1 MAGRSGDTF
10 KKRQKEV
17 ARAEK
22 HRENLARRLE
32 RKLLPKESPDSEEGT
47 LAEQLS
53 SEEDATQSEESG
65 ASQSIGAPFA
75 FQFTNNKIAT
85 RRECERDRYCKVV

>member
-22 HRENLARRLE
+22 HREKLAKRLE
-32 RKLLPKESPDSEEGT
+32 RKTLPKESPDSEEGT
-47 LAEQLS
+47 IAEQLS
-53 SEEDATQSEESG
+53 SEDAAQSEESG
-65 ASQSIGAPFA
+65 ASQSI
-75 FQFTNNKIAT
+75 
-85 RRECERDRYCKVV
+85 

>member
-22 HRENLARRLE
+22 HREKLARRLE
-32 RKLLPKESPDSEEGT
+32 RKHQPKQSPDGELGSDAEE
-47 LAEQLS
+47 LS
-53 SEEDATQSEESG
+53 EDAAQSEESG
-65 ASQSIGAPFA
+65 ASQSL
-75 FQFTNNKIAT
+75 
-85 RRECERDRYCKVV
+85 

>member
-22 HRENLARRLE
+22 HREKLARRLE
-32 RKLLPKESPDSEEGT
+32 RKQLPKESPDSEEGT
-47 LAEQLS
+47 LADQLS

-65 ASQSIGAPFA
+65 ASQSI
-75 FQFTNNKIAT
+75 
-85 RRECERDRYCKVV
+85 

>member
-22 HRENLARRLE
+22 HREKLARRLE
-32 RKLLPKESPDSEEGT
+32 RKQHKGEPGNG
-47 LAEQLS
+47 LS
-53 SEEDATQSEESG
+53 DADGLSDNDLSNDLSEDATQSEESG
-65 ASQSIGAPFA
+65 ASQLG
-75 FQFTNNKIAT
+75 
-85 RRECERDRYCKVV
+85 

>member
-22 HRENLARRLE
+22 HREKLAKRLE
-32 RKLLPKESPDSEEGT
+32 RKTLPKESPDSEEGT

-53 SEEDATQSEESG
+53 SEDAAQEESG
-65 ASQSIGAPFA
+65 ASQSI
-75 FQFTNNKIAT
+75 
-85 RRECERDRYCKVV
+85 

>member
-22 HRENLARRLE
+22 HREKLAKRLE
-32 RKLLPKESPDSEEGT
+32 RKTLPKESPDSEEGT

-53 SEEDATQSEESG
+53 SEDAAQSEESS
-65 ASQSIGAPFA
+65 ASQSI
-75 FQFTNNKIAT
+75 
-85 RRECERDRYCKVV
+85 

>member
-22 HRENLARRLE
+22 HREKLAKRLE
-32 RKLLPKESPDSEEGT
+32 RKQHKGEGGDLVDENGLAILDDDDLSATNDLSEDV
-47 LAEQLS
+47 A
-53 SEEDATQSEESG
+53 QSEESG
-65 ASQSIGAPFA
+65 ASRLG
-75 FQFTNNKIAT
+75 
-85 RRECERDRYCKVV
+85 

>member
-22 HRENLARRLE
+22 HREKLARRLE
-32 RKLLPKESPDSEEGT
+32 KKHQPKQSPDG
-47 LAEQLS
+47 
-53 SEEDATQSEESG
+53 ED
-65 ASQSIGAPFA
+65 
-75 FQFTNNKIAT
+75 
-85 RRECERDRYCKVV
+85 

>member
-22 HRENLARRLE
+22 HREKLAKRLE
-32 RKLLPKESPDSEEGT
+32 RKQHKGEGGDLVDENG
-47 LAEQLS
+47 LAIIDDNDLS
-53 SEEDATQSEESG
+53 EDAAQSEESG
-65 ASQSIGAPFA
+65 ASQLG
-75 FQFTNNKIAT
+75 
-85 RRECERDRYCKVV
+85 

>member
-22 HRENLARRLE
+22 HREKLARRLE
-32 RKLLPKESPDSEEGT
+32 RKQNKLTGEGGEPDELAATDLADDQTQDEAAEET
-47 LAEQLS
+47 
-53 SEEDATQSEESG
+53 G
-65 ASQSIGAPFA
+65 ASQIG
-75 FQFTNNKIAT
+75 
-85 RRECERDRYCKVV
+85 

>member
-22 HRENLARRLE
+22 HREKLARRLE
-32 RKLLPKESPDSEEGT
+32 RKLLPKESPDSDEGT

-53 SEEDATQSEESG
+53 SEDAAQSEESG
-65 ASQSIGAPFA
+65 ASQSI
-75 FQFTNNKIAT
+75 
-85 RRECERDRYCKVV
+85 

>member
-22 HRENLARRLE
+22 HREKLARRLE
-32 RKLLPKESPDSEEGT
+32 RKHQAKQSPDGEADDSTGE
-47 LAEQLS
+47 LS
-53 SEEDATQSEESG
+53 SEDAAQSEESG
-65 ASQSIGAPFA
+65 ASPSSL
-75 FQFTNNKIAT
+75 
-85 RRECERDRYCKVV
+85 

>member
-22 HRENLARRLE
+22 HREKLAKRLE
-32 RKLLPKESPDSEEGT
+32 RKQHKGEGGDLVDENG
-47 LAEQLS
+47 LAIIDDDDNDLS
-53 SEEDATQSEESG
+53 EDAPQSEENG
-65 ASQSIGAPFA
+65 ASQLG
-75 FQFTNNKIAT
+75 
-85 RRECERDRYCKVV
+85 

>member
-22 HRENLARRLE
+22 HREKLAKRLE
-32 RKLLPKESPDSEEGT
+32 RKQHKGEGGELVDENG
-47 LAEQLS
+47 LAIMDDDLEATNDLS
-53 SEEDATQSEESG
+53 EDAAQSEESG
-65 ASQSIGAPFA
+65 ASQLG
-75 FQFTNNKIAT
+75 
-85 RRECERDRYCKVV
+85 

>member
-22 HRENLARRLE
+22 HREKLAKRLE
-32 RKLLPKESPDSEEGT
+32 RKQQPKQSPDGEDG
-47 LAEQLS
+47 LAVDELS
-53 SEEDATQSEESG
+53 EDAAPSEDSG
-65 ASQSIGAPFA
+65 ASQSI
-75 FQFTNNKIAT
+75 
-85 RRECERDRYCKVV
+85 

>member
-22 HRENLARRLE
+22 HREKLARRLE
-32 RKLLPKESPDSEEGT
+32 RKHQAKQSPDSEAGG
-47 LAEQLS
+47 LADQLS
-53 SEEDATQSEESG
+53 SEDAAQSEESG
-65 ASQSIGAPFA
+65 ASQSL
-75 FQFTNNKIAT
+75 
-85 RRECERDRYCKVV
+85 

>member
-22 HRENLARRLE
+22 HREKLAKRLE
-32 RKLLPKESPDSEEGT
+32 RKQLPKESPDSEDGT

-53 SEEDATQSEESG
+53 SEDAAQSEESG
-65 ASQSIGAPFA
+65 ASQSI
-75 FQFTNNKIAT
+75 
-85 RRECERDRYCKVV
+85 

>member
-22 HRENLARRLE
+22 HREKLAKRLE
-32 RKLLPKESPDSEEGT
+32 RKPLPKESPDSEEGT
-47 LAEQLS
+47 TSRATIFGGC
-53 SEEDATQSEESG
+53 DAIRG
-65 ASQSIGAPFA
+65 
-75 FQFTNNKIAT
+75 K
-85 RRECERDRYCKVV
+85 RRVTVI

>member
-22 HRENLARRLE
+22 HREKLAKRLE
-32 RKLLPKESPDSEEGT
+32 RKHQARQAPDEDSSAG
-47 LAEQLS
+47 EQLS
-53 SEEDATQSEESG
+53 EDAPQSEESG
-65 ASQSIGAPFA
+65 ASS
-75 FQFTNNKIAT
+75 NL
-85 RRECERDRYCKVV
+85 

>member
-22 HRENLARRLE
+22 HREKLAKRLE
-32 RKLLPKESPDSEEGT
+32 RKQHKGEPGDGLSDSDDPFGND
-47 LAEQLS
+47 LS
-53 SEEDATQSEESG
+53 EDATQSEESG
-65 ASQSIGAPFA
+65 ASQLG
-75 FQFTNNKIAT
+75 
-85 RRECERDRYCKVV
+85 

>member
-22 HRENLARRLE
+22 HREKLARRLE
-32 RKLLPKESPDSEEGT
+32 RKQHKGEGGDT
-47 LAEQLS
+47 GNELAVDDLS
-53 SEEDATQSEESG
+53 SASDLSEDVPHSEESG
-65 ASQSIGAPFA
+65 ASQLG
-75 FQFTNNKIAT
+75 
-85 RRECERDRYCKVV
+85 

>member
-22 HRENLARRLE
+22 HREKLARRLE
-32 RKLLPKESPDSEEGT
+32 RKQHKGTPDGEPGDGLSDND
-47 LAEQLS
+47 LS
-53 SEEDATQSEESG
+53 SGNDLSEDAAQSEESG
-65 ASQSIGAPFA
+65 ASQLG
-75 FQFTNNKIAT
+75 
-85 RRECERDRYCKVV
+85 

>member
-22 HRENLARRLE
+22 HREKLAKRLE
-32 RKLLPKESPDSEEGT
+32 RKQHKGEGGEAEDDIGVNELLNELSEE
-47 LAEQLS
+47 AP
-53 SEEDATQSEESG
+53 QSGESG
-65 ASQSIGAPFA
+65 ASQLG
-75 FQFTNNKIAT
+75 
-85 RRECERDRYCKVV
+85 

>member
-22 HRENLARRLE
+22 HREKLAKRLE
-32 RKLLPKESPDSEEGT
+32 RKQHKGEGSEMVDENG
-47 LAEQLS
+47 LAIVDDLADNDLS
-53 SEEDATQSEESG
+53 EDATQSEESG
-65 ASQSIGAPFA
+65 ASQLG
-75 FQFTNNKIAT
+75 
-85 RRECERDRYCKVV
+85 

>member
-22 HRENLARRLE
+22 HREKLAKRLE
-32 RKLLPKESPDSEEGT
+32 RKQHKGEPGDG
-47 LAEQLS
+47 LS
-53 SEEDATQSEESG
+53 DMDDPLSLNDLSEDATQSEESG
-65 ASQSIGAPFA
+65 ASQLG
-75 FQFTNNKIAT
+75 
-85 RRECERDRYCKVV
+85 

>member
-22 HRENLARRLE
+22 HREKLARRLE
-32 RKLLPKESPDSEEGT
+32 RKHQPKQSPDGEDGS
-47 LAEQLS
+47 LAEELS
-53 SEEDATQSEESG
+53 EDAAQSEESG
-65 ASQSIGAPFA
+65 ASQSI
-75 FQFTNNKIAT
+75 
-85 RRECERDRYCKVV
+85 

>member
-22 HRENLARRLE
+22 HREKLARRLE
-32 RKLLPKESPDSEEGT
+32 RKTLPKESPDSEEGT

-53 SEEDATQSEESG
+53 SEDATQSEESG
-65 ASQSIGAPFA
+65 ASQSI
-75 FQFTNNKIAT
+75 
-85 RRECERDRYCKVV
+85 

>member
-22 HRENLARRLE
+22 HREKLARRLE
-32 RKLLPKESPDSEEGT
+32 RKQHKGEGGEMVDENG
-47 LAEQLS
+47 LAIVDDLTDNDLS
-53 SEEDATQSEESG
+53 EDATQSEESG
-65 ASQSIGAPFA
+65 ASQLG
-75 FQFTNNKIAT
+75 
-85 RRECERDRYCKVV
+85 

>member
-22 HRENLARRLE
+22 HREKLARRLE
-32 RKLLPKESPDSEEGT
+32 RKQHKGEPGDGLSDADGLSDSDLPSGND
-47 LAEQLS
+47 LS
-53 SEEDATQSEESG
+53 SEDAAQSEESG
-65 ASQSIGAPFA
+65 ASQLG
-75 FQFTNNKIAT
+75 
-85 RRECERDRYCKVV
+85 

>member
-22 HRENLARRLE
+22 RQEKTARRME
-32 RKLLPKESPDSEEGT
+32 RKLKKGTADAEPEVDEFGVEVPQGGLSNEETHESE
-47 LAEQLS
+47 
-53 SEEDATQSEESG
+53 
-65 ASQSIGAPFA
+65 AS
-75 FQFTNNKIAT
+75 
-85 RRECERDRYCKVV
+85 

>member
-22 HRENLARRLE
+22 HREKLAKRLE
-32 RKLLPKESPDSEEGT
+32 RKTLPKESPDSEDGT

-53 SEEDATQSEESG
+53 SEDAAQSEESG
-65 ASQSIGAPFA
+65 ASQSI
-75 FQFTNNKIAT
+75 
-85 RRECERDRYCKVV
+85 

>member
-22 HRENLARRLE
+22 HREKLARRLE
-32 RKLLPKESPDSEEGT
+32 RKHQVKQSPDSEAGES
-47 LAEQLS
+47 ADELS
-53 SEEDATQSEESG
+53 SEDAAQSEESG
-65 ASQSIGAPFA
+65 ASQSI
-75 FQFTNNKIAT
+75 
-85 RRECERDRYCKVV
+85 

>member
-22 HRENLARRLE
+22 HREKLAKRLE
-32 RKLLPKESPDSEEGT
+32 RKTLPKESPDSDEGT

-53 SEEDATQSEESG
+53 SEDAAQSEESG
-65 ASQSIGAPFA
+65 ASQSI
-75 FQFTNNKIAT
+75 
-85 RRECERDRYCKVV
+85 

>member
-22 HRENLARRLE
+22 HREKLAKRLE
-32 RKLLPKESPDSEEGT
+32 RKQHKGEGQPEDD
-47 LAEQLS
+47 LGVNEMLNELS
-53 SEEDATQSEESG
+53 EDAAQSEESG
-65 ASQSIGAPFA
+65 ASQLG
-75 FQFTNNKIAT
+75 
-85 RRECERDRYCKVV
+85 

>member
-22 HRENLARRLE
+22 HREKLAKRLE
-32 RKLLPKESPDSEEGT
+32 RKQHKGEGGDLVDENG
-47 LAEQLS
+47 LAIIDDDNDLS
-53 SEEDATQSEESG
+53 EDAPQSEENG
-65 ASQSIGAPFA
+65 ASQLG
-75 FQFTNNKIAT
+75 
-85 RRECERDRYCKVV
+85 

>member
-22 HRENLARRLE
+22 HREKLARRLE
-32 RKLLPKESPDSEEGT
+32 RKHQPKQSPDSEGGT
-47 LAEQLS
+47 LADELS
-53 SEEDATQSEESG
+53 SEDATQSEESG
-65 ASQSIGAPFA
+65 ASQSI
-75 FQFTNNKIAT
+75 
-85 RRECERDRYCKVV
+85 

>member
-22 HRENLARRLE
+22 HREKLARRME
-32 RKLLPKESPDSEEGT
+32 RKHNKQSPESAEGSVDATENAADSEDGPV
-47 LAEQLS
+47 
-53 SEEDATQSEESG
+53 
-65 ASQSIGAPFA
+65 ASQPEGG
-75 FQFTNNKIAT
+75 
-85 RRECERDRYCKVV
+85 ELGL

>member
-22 HRENLARRLE
+22 HREKLARRLE
-32 RKLLPKESPDSEEGT
+32 RKHQVRESPDTDEGS
-47 LAEQLS
+47 LAGQQPS
-53 SEEDATQSEESG
+53 EDAPLSEESG
-65 ASQSIGAPFA
+65 APQSI
-75 FQFTNNKIAT
+75 
-85 RRECERDRYCKVV
+85 